1 MQVEVTVGGNVLVV
15 HVVLLVVGL
24 VVGLG
29 VVLVVKVVLLVVGLA
44 VVLASLG
51 SPNLIYLE
59 REKDLLWV
67 CWAKA
72 QLGGGKC

>member
-1 MQVEVTVGGNVLVV
+1 MQVEVSVGGNVLVV
-15 HVVLLVVGL
+15 QVVLL

-29 VVLVVKVVLLVVGLA
+29 VVLVVKVVLLVVGLG

-59 REKDLLWV
+59 KEKDLLWV
-67 CWAKA
+67 CWAEM
-72 QLGGGKC
+72 Q